1 MSAAELNPRPVRVSP
16 LIKFSRWSLL
26 AVGVA
31 YGAFHQSRLSKRE
44 NARREQEEL
53 ERPAREAKLAEE
65 RKRAA
70 AAEIKALEEL
80 TQGK

>member
-1 MSAAELNPRPVRVSP
+1 MSAAELNPRPIRVSP

-26 AVGVA
+26 AVGVV
-31 YGAFHQSRLSKRE
+31 YGAFHQSRLSKKE